1 MEQYAGVLAVVD
13 TSSSMTKK
21 TPDGETRLE
30 VAKRSVN
37 KLAETLLGQNTS
49 DNPDAANMALLAF
62 NKTTYYHSLGW
73 TNDLSTYKR
82 AVKKLKHHVG
92 INWEMALRDALEI
105 ANERSAQTG
114 RPVYVI
120 FATDGNPTQTI
131 AGGPDGWPGEAESYA
146 AACPWAKDIVDA
158 GYKLYTVEIYGTVS
172 NLQDLNN
179 YAYTGDDG
187 MTTPGFLQSRF
198 SWAPSWF

>member
-1 MEQYAGVLAVVD
+1 MEQYADVLAVVD

-30 VAKRSVN
+30 AAKRSVN

-49 DNPDAANMALLAF
+49 NNPDAVNIALLAF
-62 NKTTYYHSLGW
+62 DKTTYYHSLGW
-73 TNDLSTYKR
+73 TNDLSTCKR

-120 FATDGNPTQTI
+120 FVTDGNPTQTI
-131 AGGPDGWPGEAESYA
+131 AAEPDGWPGEAEFYA
-146 AACPWAKDIVDA
+146 AARPWAKDIVDA
-158 GYKLYTVEIYGTVS
+158 GYKLYTVGIYGTVS
-172 NLQDLNN
+172 NLQDLTN

-187 MTTPGFLQSRF
+187 TTTPRFWQSRF
-198 SWAPSWF
+198 PWTPSWF